1 MKQEQR
7 DRSRRTARE
16 ERKKRTRRLTVCAM
30 AVALGCVILVLG
42 SLLDVLDLC
51 TAALVALLG
60 VVIKIEYGRGY
71 PWGVYLATALLALLL
86 TPQKSAAA
94 VYAAVGY
101 YPILKA
107 HIERLPRLP
116 AWAVKLAVF
125 NFAITVLA
133 LLSVFLLRLP
143 DGLFTLTPWLYLL
156 GNVTFVLYDMALT
169 ALITAYLRVWRKR
182 LRIRMK

>member
-1 MKQEQR
+1 MAGISQK
-7 DRSRRTARE
+7 
-16 ERKKRTRRLTVCAM
+16 TRRLTVCAVLCGLNIVVM
-30 AVALGCVILVLG
+30 YLG
-42 SLLDVLDLC
+42 SIIEVLDLSASMIASLAC
-51 TAALVALLG
+51 IFAVIEIGGTYPWLIYAVTSALALILLPFPKTVAL
-60 VVIKIEYGRGY
+60 I
-71 PWGVYLATALLALLL
+71 YLLFA
-86 TPQKSAAA
+86 
-94 VYAAVGY
+94 GY

-143 DGLFTLTPWLYLL
+143 DALFTLTPWLYLL

>member
-86 TPQKSAAA
+86 APQKGAAA

-107 HIERLPRLP
+107 YIERLPRVLS
-116 AWAVKLAVF
+116 ATVKTLLF
-125 NFAITVLA
+125 LA
-133 LLSVFLLRLP
+133 LEV
-143 DGLFTLTPWLYLL
+143 GLITLTDVITGADAVMPPLYYAALYLL
-156 GNVTFVLYDMALT
+156 GMLTLWLYDL
-169 ALITAYLRVWRKR
+169 LITRLVTRYLVQWRARVQRWF
-182 LRIRMK
+182 

>member
-1 MKQEQR
+1 MKQEQH
-7 DRSRRTARE
+7 DRSPRTQRE
-16 ERKKRTRRLTVCAM
+16 ERKKRTRRMTVCAM
-30 AVALGCVILVLG
+30 AVALGCVILMLG

-86 TPQKSAAA
+86 TPQKGAAL

-107 HIERLPRLP
+107 YIERLPR
-116 AWAVKLAVF
+116 AISATVKMLLF
-125 NFAITVLA
+125 ITLEM
-133 LLSVFLLRLP
+133 
-143 DGLFTLTPWLYLL
+143 GLITLTDVITGADEIMPPLYYVGLYLL
-156 GNVTFVLYDMALT
+156 GMLTLWLYDL
-169 ALITAYLRVWRKR
+169 LITRLVTRYLVQWRWRVQRWF
-182 LRIRMK
+182 